1 MRTGTP
7 IEMLTL
13 FLLHP
18 GKNNNVI
25 PDTINIDRLAL
36 VLDSKKVPFTPIQF
50 STCCI
55 SSLDKEKHIA
65 DPQDEK
71 VLSNRSPRRQNL
83 DKKIG
88 VIRQKKTSQQQVSSH
103 VQPS

>member
-36 VLDSKKVPFTPIQF
+36 VLDSKKVSFTPI
-50 STCCI
+50 
-55 SSLDKEKHIA
+55 LLAALH
-65 DPQDEK
+65 
-71 VLSNRSPRRQNL
+71 LL
-83 DKKIG
+83 
-88 VIRQKKTSQQQVSSH
+88 IRNNILLILRTRKC
-103 VQPS
+103 